1 MRFLFWLV
9 ALPVGVVVI
18 AFAVA
23 NRGPVV
29 ISFAP
34 LPIDP
39 VPLSVFAVVLGAFV
53 IGFGAGGAAAWLSAG
68 KVRRLARAQ
77 RRRITFLER
86 ELKAVRERADET
98 AAGEGEAAE
107 RLPAAREGG

>member
-1 MRFLFWLV
+1 MRYLFWLV

-34 LPIDP
+34 LPFA
-39 VPLSVFAVVLGAFV
+39 VELSVFAVVLGAFV

-98 AAGEGEAAE
+98 AAGEREAAE